1 MSDTVARLTA
11 DPAHTALC
19 TDFDGTLAE
28 IVAHPDD
35 AVPRPDALPVLHAL
49 VARFGLVAVVSG
61 RPVDFLVDRLPVPGL
76 ALVGQYGLER
86 LEAGRI
92 VEHPEVGTYAERIRA
107 VADRADVEL
116 PEVYVERKGRAA
128 VTLHWRTGVGQS
140 EAGARWAAAAA
151 AATGLVAHGGR
162 MSVELRPPIDVDK
175 GSVLRQLVV
184 SHRIAAFAGDDRG
197 DLAAFAA
204 LGDLRARGTLTD
216 AVRIGVHSAE
226 APPELEA
233 ATDVTVD
240 GPAGLVALF
249 SALAAPA

>member
-1 MSDTVARLTA
+1 MSDAVARLTV

-61 RPVDFLVDRLPVPGL
+61 RPVDFLLDRLPVPGL

-92 VEHPEVGTYAERIRA
+92 VEHPDVEAYAERIRA

-116 PEVYVERKGRAA
+116 PGVHVERKGRAA
-128 VTLHWRTGVGQS
+128 VTLHWRTGVEQRD
-140 EAGARWAAAAA
+140 AGARWADAAA

-162 MSVELRPPIDVDK
+162 MSVELRPPIAVDK
-175 GSVLRQLVV
+175 GSVVRQLVAG
-184 SHRIAAFAGDDRG
+184 HRIAAFAGDDRG

-204 LGDLRARGTLTD
+204 LADLRARGVLTD
-216 AVRIGVHSAE
+216 AVRIGVRSAE

>member
-1 MSDTVARLTA
+1 MSDALTRLGA
-11 DPAHTALC
+11 DPPNTVIF
-19 TDFDGTLAE
+19 TDFDGTLSE

-35 AVPRPDALPVLHAL
+35 AVPRPEVVPVLRGL
-49 VARFGLVAVVSG
+49 VGRFGLVAVVSG
-61 RPVDFLVDRLPVPGL
+61 RPVDFLRDRLPVPDL

-92 VEHPEVGTYAERIRA
+92 VEHPDVEGYAARIRA
-107 VADRADVEL
+107 VADRADTEL
-116 PEVYVERKGRAA
+116 PDVYVERKGRAA
-128 VTLHWRTGVGQS
+128 VTLHWRTGAGRAD
-140 EAGARWAAAAA
+140 AGARWAEAAA
-151 AATGLVAHGGR
+151 AATGLVAHRGR
-162 MSVELRPPIDVDK
+162 MSIELRPPIAVDK
-175 GSVLRQLVV
+175 GSVVEHLAEGR
-184 SHRIAAFAGDDRG
+184 RIAAFAGDDRG

-204 LGDLRARGTLTD
+204 LDGLVRRGALVD
-216 AVRIGVHSAE
+216 AVRIGVQSAE